1 MKKNKKGIT
10 AQTRLILAGLGVS
23 TAFILLAAGFA
34 TYSITQ
40 NMNSAYKNFAQV
52 LSKTLAIEGVEVT
65 KEAPELAKYDAF
77 RANSVSVLNSN
88 DDIAFITLIRQ
99 KKPEL
104 QSALRWLLKIS
115 EILLM

>member
-1 MKKNKKGIT
+1 METSAEIKKPEKNAKKGMT
-10 AQTRLILAGLGVS
+10 AQTRLRLAGLGVS

-65 KEAPELAKYDAF
+65 KEVPELAKYDAL

-88 DDIAFITLIRQ
+88 DDIAFIIFKDNKSKNNLFQQR
-99 KKPEL
+99 
-104 QSALRWLLKIS
+104 
-115 EILLM
+115 